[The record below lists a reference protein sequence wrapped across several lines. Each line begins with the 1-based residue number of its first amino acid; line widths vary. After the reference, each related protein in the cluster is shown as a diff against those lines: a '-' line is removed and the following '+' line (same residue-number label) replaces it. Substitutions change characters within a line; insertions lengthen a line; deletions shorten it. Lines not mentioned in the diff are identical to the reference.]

1 VQYKQ
6 LKINRGI
13 GYPLSTS
20 SFYRTVFAIEQDQ
33 QVGDILLGGQ
43 MSNLFNPTAWLI
55 QTGFIFML
63 LLLAI
68 PVLRTILGIF
78 LLLLARVFTEPNS
91 LLQRAGVR
99 TLPKFVQ
106 ALLGIS
112 IGLSGVIATPA
123 YASDEL
129 TIDRIATYQTE
140 QTPSSSSTHRP
151 AITSYEV
158 QVGDSL
164 WVIAAKFLKATE
176 TEPTASQIDQAWR
189 LIWAANRNVIGDNPS
204 FIQAGIVIQIPTEIQ
219 HNVV

>member
-1 VQYKQ
+1 M
-6 LKINRGI
+6 N
-13 GYPLSTS
+13 
-20 SFYRTVFAIEQDQ
+20 D
-33 QVGDILLGGQ
+33 
-43 MSNLFNPTAWLI
+43 LFNPTAWLI

-68 PVLRTILGIF
+68 PVLRTILGIL
-78 LLLLARVFTEPNS
+78 LLLLARIFTEPNS

-112 IGLSGVIATPA
+112 IGLSGVIAAPA

-129 TIDRIATYQTE
+129 IIDRIATYQSE
-140 QTPSSSSTHRP
+140 QTPSSATTYRP
-151 AITSYEV
+151 IQNSYEV

-176 TEPTASQIDQAWR
+176 SEPTASQIDQAWR
-189 LIWAANRNVIGDNPS
+189 LIWEANRNLIGDNPS
-204 FIQAGIVIQIPTEIQ
+204 FIPAGLVIQIPTEIQ